1 MGKERGK
8 GKEGALFLTKRAKRT
23 LKARSY
29 HVHFSAYMDSLNENK
44 ANKDG

>member
-8 GKEGALFLTKRAKRT
+8 GKEGALLLRKRAKRT

-29 HVHFSAYMDSLNENK
+29 QIHFSAYMESLNENK
-44 ANKDG
+44 ANENG